1 MGQFRSCTIHENNIQ
16 ELTIEIF
23 KHGLASEV
31 FTSIFVRK
39 NNSTKLRTKSEFC
52 VPKFNTEYF
61 EKSSIKYLDLVIW
74 NSLPWEIK
82 SIVAF
87 SDKELEKSIRNLKPD
102 CPCRICKN
110 RISSVEFVN
119 P

>member
-61 EKSSIKYLDLVIW
+61 EKSTYTYKNTKILTSSHLELSSLGNKKY
-74 NSLPWEIK
+74 
-82 SIVAF
+82 
-87 SDKELEKSIRNLKPD
+87 
-102 CPCRICKN
+102 
-110 RISSVEFVN
+110 SSFF
-119 P
+119 